1 MNAVQTKLDKVRQ
14 QCLKE
19 KAAKMWGCDIKKIK
33 SVVENNLGTAIQ
45 FKNGEIRIIPMGFW
59 IGEEVEAR

>member
-1 MNAVQTKLDKVRQ
+1 MSKLEKIQQ

-33 SVVENNLGTAIQ
+33 SVVENHLGGAIE
-45 FKNGEIRIIPMGFW
+45 FKNGEIRIIPMAYW
-59 IGEEVEAR
+59 IGEKVEVR